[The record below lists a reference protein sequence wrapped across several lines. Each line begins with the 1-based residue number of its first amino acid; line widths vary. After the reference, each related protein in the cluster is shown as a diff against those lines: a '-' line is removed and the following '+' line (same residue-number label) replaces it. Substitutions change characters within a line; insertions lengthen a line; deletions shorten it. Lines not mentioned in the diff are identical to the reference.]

1 MVSGLSMPVGL
12 KNGTDGGIQIALDAM
27 VSARSPH
34 GFLGIDHHGR
44 TAVIFTEGNEYGHLV
59 LRGGNDGPNFS
70 SSSVADAQE
79 RLLAVG
85 LPSQILIDCSHAN
98 CEKDHAKMHIAF
110 RDVVEQR
117 AGGNIGVA
125 GCMLESNL
133 SAGNQKLNDDISSL
147 KYGVSITDPCIDWEE
162 TESLL
167 DWAYDALGSADG

>member
-1 MVSGLSMPVGL
+1 M
-12 KNGTDGGIQIALDAM
+12 
-27 VSARSPH
+27 
-34 GFLGIDHHGR
+34 
-44 TAVIFTEGNEYGHLV
+44 LV
-59 LRGGNDGPNFS
+59 
-70 SSSVADAQE
+70 
-79 RLLAVG
+79 
-85 LPSQILIDCSHAN
+85 
-98 CEKDHAKMHIAF
+98 
-110 RDVVEQR
+110 